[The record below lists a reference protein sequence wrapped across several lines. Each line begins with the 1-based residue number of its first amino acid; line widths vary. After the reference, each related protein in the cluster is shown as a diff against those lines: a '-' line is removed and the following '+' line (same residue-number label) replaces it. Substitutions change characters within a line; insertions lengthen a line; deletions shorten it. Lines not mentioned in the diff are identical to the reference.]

1 VTATRYALFGLEL
14 ASELPLPGFPE
25 ADGRGETVEARFAP
39 VAPPREGQVAAV
51 DGALLLDVPDVARFR
66 IAHGRE
72 ILIDPAP
79 GASERN
85 LRVFLLGSAMGALL
99 HQRGVLPLHANAVE
113 IGGRA
118 VAFLGRSG
126 AGKSTLAAWFADRGH
141 RILCDD
147 VCAVTL
153 DDRGAPLVLP
163 GVPRLRLWAD
173 ALVSAGRDSADY
185 ERSFDG
191 QEKYDVPAASA
202 AADRPLA
209 LAACYVL
216 ARVGEGEGEGERID
230 RLAGAAAVD
239 ALVANTYRGR
249 FATMLGLTG
258 EHLRRCLAVAGAVPI
273 HSASRR
279 WGRGCFEEQAS
290 RLADHAAAITK

>member
-1 VTATRYALFGLEL
+1 MTRAACYALFGLEL

-25 ADGRGETVEARFAP
+25 AKGKGARVAIRFAAVEPPRDGR
-39 VAPPREGQVAAV
+39 VAAV
-51 DGALLLDVPDVARFR
+51 DGALLLDVPEVGRFR
-66 IAHGRE
+66 IARGEE
-72 ILIDPAP
+72 IAIDPAP

-85 LRVFLLGSAMGALL
+85 LRVYLLGSAMGALL

-113 IGGRA
+113 IGGHA

-141 RILCDD
+141 RVLCDD
-147 VCAVTL
+147 VCAVSL
-153 DDRGAPLVLP
+153 GEDGAPLVAP
-163 GVPRLRLWAD
+163 GVPRLRLWED
-173 ALVSAGRDSADY
+173 ALVRAGRDSADY

-191 QEKYDVPAASA
+191 QEKYDVPAAASA
-202 AADRPLA
+202 AEGPLP

-216 ARVGEGEGEGERID
+216 ARAGDGVAESIE

-249 FATMLGLTG
+249 FATMLGLT
-258 EHLRRCLAVAGAVPI
+258 ERHLRLCLGVAAAVPV
-273 HSASRR
+273 HNAARR
-279 WGRGCFEEQAS
+279 WGRDGFAEEAE
-290 RLADHAAAITK
+290 RLAQHAAEIIK